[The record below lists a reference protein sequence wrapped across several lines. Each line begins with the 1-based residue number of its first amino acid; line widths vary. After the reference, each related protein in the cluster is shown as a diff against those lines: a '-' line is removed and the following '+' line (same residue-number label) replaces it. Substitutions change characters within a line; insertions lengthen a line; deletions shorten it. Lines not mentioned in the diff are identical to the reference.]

1 MIKASNIT
9 ISLKKERKVVEN
21 LNFILNDNDKL
32 AIIGEEGN
40 GKSTLVKFIY
50 DYNLIESYCNATG
63 SINVFKNEIGYLP
76 QMMDSNWNN
85 TSVEE
90 YFLKDSF
97 NDEIKYERYN
107 DLYKIE
113 KLFNEYELDIN
124 ILNENRLIKTLSG
137 GEKIKL
143 QLIKIFMM
151 QPKLYLFDEPTND
164 IDLQTIEIIERFML
178 NTTIPIIFISHDEM
192 LLSNVANMI
201 LHLEQIDR
209 KTKMKFTIE
218 KVNYQEYV
226 ENRFRRIN
234 QQNMDAYRT
243 QKEKERKR
251 QILMHQHQLV
261 ENHINAEVKNPANG
275 RILVKKMRNILAQEK
290 KLEKMQVIEYADVE
304 EEINLFFDE
313 SINLPSG
320 KTILNIEN
328 YDLVIYNKLLST
340 NINLKV
346 KGQEHITIIGSNG
359 VGKSTLLKHILK
371 ILKLTSNISVGYMP
385 QNYDDM
391 LNDDKTPV
399 EYLQQYLGHD
409 KQMQS
414 KIMTCLGALNF
425 VEYEMKN
432 SVKEL
437 SGGQKAK
444 LFLLQLVLNKNN
456 VLVLDEPT
464 RNLSPLSNPVIR
476 NILKSFKGTIISVSH
491 DRKYIFD
498 VSARIYEL
506 NSNGFKNIDLKES

>member
-1 MIKASNIT
+1 
-9 ISLKKERKVVEN
+9 
-21 LNFILNDNDKL
+21 
-32 AIIGEEGN
+32 
-40 GKSTLVKFIY
+40 
-50 DYNLIESYCNATG
+50 
-63 SINVFKNEIGYLP
+63 
-76 QMMDSNWNN
+76 
-85 TSVEE
+85 
-90 YFLKDSF
+90 
-97 NDEIKYERYN
+97 
-107 DLYKIE
+107 
-113 KLFNEYELDIN
+113 
-124 ILNENRLIKTLSG
+124 
-137 GEKIKL
+137 
-143 QLIKIFMM
+143 MM

-164 IDLQTIEIIERFML
+164 IDLQTIEIIERFMQ

-209 KTKMKFTIE
+209 KTKMKFTLE

-226 ENRFRRIN
+226 ENRSRRIN

-290 KLEKMQVIEYADVE
+290 KLEKMQVIEYAEVE

-328 YDLVIYNKLLST
+328 YDIVIDNKLLST

-346 KGQEHITIIGSNG
+346 KGQEHITIIGPNG
-359 VGKSTLLKHILK
+359 VGKSTLLKHILN

-399 EYLQQYLGHD
+399 EYLQQYLGYD

-464 RNLSPLSNPVIR
+464 RNLSPLSNPIIR

-498 VSARIYEL
+498 VSTRVYEL
-506 NSNGFKNIDLKES
+506 SISGMKKIDIY

>member
-21 LNFILNDNDKL
+21 LNFILKDNDKL

-76 QMMDSNWNN
+76 QIMDSNWNN

-97 NDEIKYERYN
+97 DDEIKYERYN

-192 LLSNVANMI
+192 LLSNVSNMI
-201 LHLEQIDR
+201 LHIEQIDR
-209 KTKMKFTIE
+209 KTKMKFTLE
-218 KVNYQEYV
+218 KVNYQTYV
-226 ENRFRRIN
+226 SNRIRKIN

-243 QKEKERKR
+243 HKEKERKR

-290 KLEKMQVIEYADVE
+290 KLEKMKVVEYADVE
-304 EEINLFFDE
+304 EEINLFFED
-313 SINLPSG
+313 SISVPQG
-320 KTILNIEN
+320 KTILDINN
-328 YDLVIYNKLLST
+328 YELIINQRVLVN
-340 NINLKV
+340 NINLQV
-346 KGQEHITIIGSNG
+346 KGPEHITIIGPNG
-359 VGKSTLLKHILK
+359 IGKTTFLKQILNILENTPNIHI
-371 ILKLTSNISVGYMP
+371 GYMP

-391 LNDDKTPV
+391 LNDNLTPV
-399 EYLQQYLGHD
+399 EYLQQYLGYD

-432 SVKEL
+432 TVREL

-444 LFLLQLVLNKNN
+444 LFLLQLVLNKND

-476 NILKSFKGTIISVSH
+476 NILKAFKGCIISVSH

-498 VSARIYEL
+498 VSTSVYEL
-506 NSNGFKNIDLKES
+506 NCNCIRKIDVKNH